1 MEKISNDYRE
11 NVRVLDGLLGV
22 GRSCDM
28 VSRDYLIGGR
38 RARLWVV
45 DGFGS
50 DSILERMGAFW
61 LTLKPENVVGLTEM
75 QDFLDRYITFS
86 ESNVT
91 FDISDAVTS
100 VFLGKSLLAVEGLAG
115 VALMDAKGYP
125 SRSVHEPPDGKVL
138 RGSHDG
144 FVEAVVPNMAL
155 LRRRIRDPHLTMEG
169 HKVGS
174 RTHNDAVLCYL
185 DDRVDQDLLRKLRGK
200 LLGLDVRSLS
210 MAQESLAEAIRPKQ
224 WYNPFPKVRYTER
237 PDAAAASIME
247 GSIVLMVDNS
257 PSVMILPT
265 GFFDF
270 TQESNDY
277 YFPPLVGTYLR
288 VLRVTVFLLSLF
300 ITPAW
305 YLMVSEPNRLPGWL
319 NFLSS
324 PEPVS
329 LSLLSQLL
337 VVEFLIDVLKLAS
350 LNTPDSLSNS
360 FSMLG
365 ALVLGD
371 FAVQAGWLGPEVLVY
386 MAFVSVAGFAQPS
399 YELGYAFKLLRVAL
413 LLVTAA
419 FDVWGF
425 CLGVVGIFVL
435 LCTTKPL
442 GISIHWFPSTA
453 RRCCGCWS
461 GNLSAGTIPESLSI
475 ER

>member
-185 DDRVDQDLLRKLRGK
+185 DDKVDQDLLRKLRGK

-425 CLGVVGIFVL
+425 CLGVVGNFVL

-442 GISIHWFPSTA
+442 VGKGYLYPLVPFNGKALLRLLVREPISRDNT
-453 RRCCGCWS
+453 
-461 GNLSAGTIPESLSI
+461 
-475 ER
+475 

>member
-11 NVRVLDGLLGV
+11 NVRMLDGLLGV

-75 QDFLDRYITFS
+75 QDFLDQYITFS

-185 DDRVDQDLLRKLRGK
+185 DDKVDQDLLRKLRGK
-200 LLGLDVRSLS
+200 LLGLDVRSLT

-425 CLGVVGIFVL
+425 CLGVVGIFIL

-442 GISIHWFPSTA
+442 VGKGYLYPLVPFNGKALLRLLVREPISRDNT
-453 RRCCGCWS
+453 
-461 GNLSAGTIPESLSI
+461 
-475 ER
+475 

>member
-28 VSRDYLIGGR
+28 VSRDYLIGRR

-185 DDRVDQDLLRKLRGK
+185 DDKVDQDLLRKLRGK

-442 GISIHWFPSTA
+442 VGKGYLYPLVPFNGKALLRLLVREPISRDNT
-453 RRCCGCWS
+453 
-461 GNLSAGTIPESLSI
+461 
-475 ER
+475 

>member
-61 LTLKPENVVGLTEM
+61 LTLKPENVMSLTEM

-185 DDRVDQDLLRKLRGK
+185 DDKVLRKLRGK

-442 GISIHWFPSTA
+442 VGKGYLYPLVPFNGKALLRLLVREPISRDNT
-453 RRCCGCWS
+453 
-461 GNLSAGTIPESLSI
+461 
-475 ER
+475 

>member
-125 SRSVHEPPDGKVL
+125 SRSVNEPPDGKVL

-425 CLGVVGIFVL
+425 CLGVVGIFIL

-442 GISIHWFPSTA
+442 VGKGYLYPLVPFNGKALLRLLVREPISRDNT
-453 RRCCGCWS
+453 
-461 GNLSAGTIPESLSI
+461 
-475 ER
+475 

>member
-185 DDRVDQDLLRKLRGK
+185 DDKVDQDLLWKLRGK
-200 LLGLDVRSLS
+200 LLGLDVRSLT

-442 GISIHWFPSTA
+442 VGKGYLYPLVPFNGKALLRLLVREPISRDNT
-453 RRCCGCWS
+453 
-461 GNLSAGTIPESLSI
+461 
-475 ER
+475 

>member
-125 SRSVHEPPDGKVL
+125 SRSVNEPPDGKVL

-185 DDRVDQDLLRKLRGK
+185 DDKVDQDLLRKLRGK
-200 LLGLDVRSLS
+200 LLGLDVRSLT

-425 CLGVVGIFVL
+425 CLGVVGIFIL

-442 GISIHWFPSTA
+442 VGKGYLYPLVPFNGKALLRLLVREPISRDNT
-453 RRCCGCWS
+453 
-461 GNLSAGTIPESLSI
+461 
-475 ER
+475 

>member
-1 MEKISNDYRE
+1 MNRISSNYEE
-11 NVRVLDGLLGV
+11 NVQWFNDVLGA

-28 VSRDYLIGGR
+28 VCRDLYVGGR
-38 RARLWVV
+38 RARFWVI
-45 DGFGS
+45 DGFGG
-50 DSILERMGAFW
+50 DAILERMGAFW

-185 DDRVDQDLLRKLRGK
+185 DDKVDQDLLRKLRGK

-425 CLGVVGIFVL
+425 CLGVVGIFIL

-442 GISIHWFPSTA
+442 VGKGYLYPLVPFNGKALLRLLVREPISRDNT
-453 RRCCGCWS
+453 
-461 GNLSAGTIPESLSI
+461 
-475 ER
+475 

>member
-11 NVRVLDGLLGV
+11 NVWMLDGLLGV

-185 DDRVDQDLLRKLRGK
+185 DDKVDQDLLRKLRGK

-442 GISIHWFPSTA
+442 VGKGYLYPLVPFNGKALLRLLVREPISRDNT
-453 RRCCGCWS
+453 
-461 GNLSAGTIPESLSI
+461 
-475 ER
+475 

>member
-11 NVRVLDGLLGV
+11 NVRMLDGLLGV

-61 LTLKPENVVGLTEM
+61 LTLKPENVMSLTEM

-86 ESNVT
+86 ESDVT

-442 GISIHWFPSTA
+442 VGKGYLYPLVPFNGKALLRLLVREPISRDNT
-453 RRCCGCWS
+453 
-461 GNLSAGTIPESLSI
+461 
-475 ER
+475 

>member
-11 NVRVLDGLLGV
+11 NIRVLDGLLGV

-86 ESNVT
+86 ESNIT

-200 LLGLDVRSLS
+200 LLGLDVRSLT

-442 GISIHWFPSTA
+442 VGKGYLYPLVPFNGKALLRLLVREPISRDNT
-453 RRCCGCWS
+453 
-461 GNLSAGTIPESLSI
+461 
-475 ER
+475 

>member
-125 SRSVHEPPDGKVL
+125 SRSVNEPPDGKVL

-305 YLMVSEPNRLPGWL
+305 YLMVSAPNRLPGWL
-319 NFLSS
+319 DFLSS

-442 GISIHWFPSTA
+442 VGKGYLYPLVPFNGKALLRLLVREPISRDNT
-453 RRCCGCWS
+453 
-461 GNLSAGTIPESLSI
+461 
-475 ER
+475 

>member
-1 MEKISNDYRE
+1 MEKFSTDYME
-11 NVRVLDGLLGV
+11 NVQTLDQLLGV

-185 DDRVDQDLLRKLRGK
+185 DDKVDQDLLRKLRGK

-442 GISIHWFPSTA
+442 VGKGYLYPLVPFNGKALLRLLVREPISRDNT
-453 RRCCGCWS
+453 
-461 GNLSAGTIPESLSI
+461 
-475 ER
+475 

>member
-61 LTLKPENVVGLTEM
+61 LTLKPENVVGLTGM

-185 DDRVDQDLLRKLRGK
+185 DDKVDQDLLRKLRGK

-224 WYNPFPKVRYTER
+224 WYNPFPKVRYTVR

-442 GISIHWFPSTA
+442 VGKGYLYPLVPFNGKALLRLLVREPISRDNT
-453 RRCCGCWS
+453 
-461 GNLSAGTIPESLSI
+461 
-475 ER
+475 

>member
-100 VFLGKSLLAVEGLAG
+100 VFLGKSLLAVAGLAG

-185 DDRVDQDLLRKLRGK
+185 DDKVDQDLLRKLRGK

-425 CLGVVGIFVL
+425 CLGVVGIFIL

-442 GISIHWFPSTA
+442 VGKGYLYPLVPFNGKALLRLLVREPISRDNT
-453 RRCCGCWS
+453 
-461 GNLSAGTIPESLSI
+461 
-475 ER
+475 

>member
-305 YLMVSEPNRLPGWL
+305 YLMVSAPNRLPGWL
-319 NFLSS
+319 DFLSS

-442 GISIHWFPSTA
+442 VGKGYLYPLVPFNGKALLRLLVREPISRDNT
-453 RRCCGCWS
+453 
-461 GNLSAGTIPESLSI
+461 
-475 ER
+475 

>member
-185 DDRVDQDLLRKLRGK
+185 DDKVDQDLLRKLRGK

-265 GFFDF
+265 GFFHF

-442 GISIHWFPSTA
+442 VGKGYLYPLVPFNGKALLRLLVREPISRDNT
-453 RRCCGCWS
+453 
-461 GNLSAGTIPESLSI
+461 
-475 ER
+475 

>member
-11 NVRVLDGLLGV
+11 NVRMLDGLLGV

-174 RTHNDAVLCYL
+174 RTLMT
-185 DDRVDQDLLRKLRGK
+185 
-200 LLGLDVRSLS
+200 RSS
-210 MAQESLAEAIRPKQ
+210 AIWMTR
-224 WYNPFPKVRYTER
+224 WIRT
-237 PDAAAASIME
+237 
-247 GSIVLMVDNS
+247 
-257 PSVMILPT
+257 
-265 GFFDF
+265 
-270 TQESNDY
+270 
-277 YFPPLVGTYLR
+277 
-288 VLRVTVFLLSLF
+288 
-300 ITPAW
+300 
-305 YLMVSEPNRLPGWL
+305 
-319 NFLSS
+319 
-324 PEPVS
+324 
-329 LSLLSQLL
+329 
-337 VVEFLIDVLKLAS
+337 
-350 LNTPDSLSNS
+350 
-360 FSMLG
+360 
-365 ALVLGD
+365 
-371 FAVQAGWLGPEVLVY
+371 
-386 MAFVSVAGFAQPS
+386 
-399 YELGYAFKLLRVAL
+399 
-413 LLVTAA
+413 
-419 FDVWGF
+419 
-425 CLGVVGIFVL
+425 
-435 LCTTKPL
+435 
-442 GISIHWFPSTA
+442 
-453 RRCCGCWS
+453 CCGSSGASCWGWTSAPSPWPRKVWQRPS
-461 GNLSAGTIPESLSI
+461 GLNNGTIRFRKCAIQSGPTRRRPASWRGASS
-475 ER
+475 

>member
-11 NVRVLDGLLGV
+11 NIRVLDGLLGV

-185 DDRVDQDLLRKLRGK
+185 DDKVDQDLLRKLRGK

-350 LNTPDSLSNS
+350 LNTPDSLSNP

-425 CLGVVGIFVL
+425 CLGVVGIFIL

-442 GISIHWFPSTA
+442 VGKGYLYPLVPFNGKALLRLLVREPISRDNT
-453 RRCCGCWS
+453 
-461 GNLSAGTIPESLSI
+461 
-475 ER
+475 

>member
-45 DGFGS
+45 VGFGS

-185 DDRVDQDLLRKLRGK
+185 DDKVDQDLLRKLRGK

-425 CLGVVGIFVL
+425 CLGVVGIFIL

-442 GISIHWFPSTA
+442 VGKGYLYPLVPFNGKALLRLLVREPISRDNT
-453 RRCCGCWS
+453 
-461 GNLSAGTIPESLSI
+461 
-475 ER
+475 

>member
-11 NVRVLDGLLGV
+11 NIRVLDGLLGV

-185 DDRVDQDLLRKLRGK
+185 DDKVDQDLLRKLRGK

-413 LLVTAA
+413 LLVTAV

-442 GISIHWFPSTA
+442 VGKGYLYPLVPFNGKALLRLLVREPISRDNT
-453 RRCCGCWS
+453 
-461 GNLSAGTIPESLSI
+461 
-475 ER
+475 

>member
-1 MEKISNDYRE
+1 MEIISNDYRE

-185 DDRVDQDLLRKLRGK
+185 DDKVDQDLLRKLRGK

-425 CLGVVGIFVL
+425 CLGVVGIFIL

-442 GISIHWFPSTA
+442 VGKGYLYPLVPFNGKALLRLLVREPISRDNT
-453 RRCCGCWS
+453 
-461 GNLSAGTIPESLSI
+461 
-475 ER
+475 

>member
-91 FDISDAVTS
+91 FDISDAVPS

-185 DDRVDQDLLRKLRGK
+185 DDKVDQDLLRKLRGK

-425 CLGVVGIFVL
+425 CLGVVGIFIL

-442 GISIHWFPSTA
+442 VGKGYLYPLVPFNGKALLRLLVREPISRDNT
-453 RRCCGCWS
+453 
-461 GNLSAGTIPESLSI
+461 
-475 ER
+475 

>member
-200 LLGLDVRSLS
+200 LLGLDVRSLTI
-210 MAQESLAEAIRPKQ
+210 AQESLAEAIRPKQ

-413 LLVTAA
+413 LLVTAV

-442 GISIHWFPSTA
+442 VGKGYLYPLVPFNGKALLRLLVREPISRDNT
-453 RRCCGCWS
+453 
-461 GNLSAGTIPESLSI
+461 
-475 ER
+475 

>member
-185 DDRVDQDLLRKLRGK
+185 DDKVDQDLLRKLRGK
-200 LLGLDVRSLS
+200 LLGLDVRSLT

-277 YFPPLVGTYLR
+277 YFPPLGGHLSPGPAGNGISPFFIYYPGVVSHGQRTEPFAGVAELPVFPGAGVFEPAESTSGGGISHRRIKAGVPEHTGQSFQFLFHAGSLGSGGFCRAGRMAGAGGAGVYGLR
-288 VLRVTVFLLSLF
+288 VRGGVRPAQLRAGL
-300 ITPAW
+300 
-305 YLMVSEPNRLPGWL
+305 RL
-319 NFLSS
+319 
-324 PEPVS
+324 
-329 LSLLSQLL
+329 Q
-337 VVEFLIDVLKLAS
+337 
-350 LNTPDSLSNS
+350 
-360 FSMLG
+360 
-365 ALVLGD
+365 
-371 FAVQAGWLGPEVLVY
+371 
-386 MAFVSVAGFAQPS
+386 
-399 YELGYAFKLLRVAL
+399 
-413 LLVTAA
+413 TAA
-419 FDVWGF
+419 G
-425 CLGVVGIFVL
+425 GAAVGDGGL
-435 LCTTKPL
+435 
-442 GISIHWFPSTA
+442 
-453 RRCCGCWS
+453 
-461 GNLSAGTIPESLSI
+461 
-475 ER
+475 

>member
-86 ESNVT
+86 ESNIT
-91 FDISDAVTS
+91 FDVSDAVTS

-200 LLGLDVRSLS
+200 LLGLDVRSLT

-442 GISIHWFPSTA
+442 VGKGYLYPLVPFNGKALLRLLVREPISRDNT
-453 RRCCGCWS
+453 
-461 GNLSAGTIPESLSI
+461 
-475 ER
+475 

>member
-185 DDRVDQDLLRKLRGK
+185 DDKVDRDLLRKLRGK

-442 GISIHWFPSTA
+442 VGKGYLYPLVPFNGKALLRLLVREPISRDNT
-453 RRCCGCWS
+453 
-461 GNLSAGTIPESLSI
+461 
-475 ER
+475 

>member
-200 LLGLDVRSLS
+200 LLGLDVRSLT

-386 MAFVSVAGFAQPS
+386 MAFVAVAGFAQPS

-442 GISIHWFPSTA
+442 VGKGYLYPLVPFNGKALLRLLVREPISRDNT
-453 RRCCGCWS
+453 
-461 GNLSAGTIPESLSI
+461 
-475 ER
+475 